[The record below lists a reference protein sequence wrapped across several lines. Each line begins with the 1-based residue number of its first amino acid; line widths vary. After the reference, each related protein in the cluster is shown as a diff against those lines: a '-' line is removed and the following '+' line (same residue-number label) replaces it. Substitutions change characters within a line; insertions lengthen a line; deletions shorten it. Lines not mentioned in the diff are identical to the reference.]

1 MHWTDNDKIYDN
13 LTISLPDII
22 DLSFLLLLAITASN
36 AYRPI
41 SAVCWSV
48 IGWRVCWQWFYW
60 WVSEVQTRLC
70 RVVSCP
76 GIEWRAAAQTPETRL
91 SSVLTSPPLSLSLSL
106 SLISS
111 SRILPSSSPFYACC
125 CCWWWWCTGRLGKD
139 EWLIAITIAHSAC
152 AIVVVIWYNSCIAP
166 PSLVFA
172 ITYIHVRTPQY
183 LCLSLMLNFTWI
195 KLQTY
200 SWRSRT
206 CRRGHRVMQLNY
218 KAERL

>member
-1 MHWTDNDKIYDN
+1 MPIGPLVQCVGLLLGGVCVDNDF
-13 LTISLPDII
+13 I
-22 DLSFLLLLAITASN
+22 DEWARCRRDCVAS
-36 AYRPI
+36 
-41 SAVCWSV
+41 
-48 IGWRVCWQWFYW
+48 
-60 WVSEVQTRLC
+60 C
-70 RVVSCP
+70 RV
-76 GIEWRAAAQTPETRL
+76 RALNDVQQHRHLRHGSQVFSPP
-91 SSVLTSPPLSLSLSL
+91 PPLSLSLSL

>member
-1 MHWTDNDKIYDN
+1 MI
-13 LTISLPDII
+13 
-22 DLSFLLLLAITASN
+22 LLMSERGADAT
-36 AYRPI
+36 
-41 SAVCWSV
+41 
-48 IGWRVCWQWFYW
+48 
-60 WVSEVQTRLC
+60 VSR
-70 RVVSCP
+70 RVVSGHWMTC
-76 GIEWRAAAQTPETRL
+76 
-91 SSVLTSPPLSLSLSL
+91 SSTDTWDTALKCSHLPPPL

-125 CCWWWWCTGRLGKD
+125 CCWWWRCTGRLGKD

-152 AIVVVIWYNSCIAP
+152 AIVMVIWYNSCIAP

-172 ITYIHVRTPQY
+172 ITYIYVRTPQY